1 MKLSVIV
8 TTWGVERYAAACLA
22 GVRRAAE
29 TAPFEV
35 EIVEVSNGNGPGA
48 ARNEG
53 LERATGDYVWF
64 VDGDDLV
71 APWTF
76 EVVAPGADV
85 VMFGHERFDDGASPR
100 FVLPAS
106 ETHAFDLDVPVE
118 AREAFRLARDGLLA
132 STAWYRRA
140 ALGRLRFGGGRNF
153 EDTSWGMRCFFR
165 ARTMSV
171 VKACPYGY
179 RQRGGSASSSR
190 GFGRFRDVVRAM
202 TEIVIASLGSR
213 HLSLY
218 FPRTVKYAAGMCV
231 RTIIPGRSAAS

>member
-8 TTWGVERYAAACLA
+8 TTWGVERYAAACLDSI
-22 GVRRAAE
+22 RRAAE
-29 TAPFEV
+29 SAPFDV

-53 LERATGDYVWF
+53 LGRATGDYVWF

-85 VMFGHERFDDGASPR
+85 VMFGHERFNDGEPPR

-106 ETHAFDLDVPVE
+106 PAREFDLDVPSE
-118 AREAFRLARDGLLA
+118 AREAFRFARDGLLA

-171 VKACPYGY
+171 VRACPYGY
-179 RQRGGSASSSR
+179 RQRAGSASSR
-190 GFGRFRDVVRAM
+190 GSARVRDVVRAM
-202 TEIVIASLGSR
+202 TGVVIGALGSR
-213 HLSLY
+213 HVAFY
-218 FPRTVKYAAGMCV
+218 FPRTVKYAGGMCV
-231 RTIIPGRSAAS
+231 RTLFSGRSVPS